1 MSLTHILNCH
11 NHALSLGYPQFQN
24 VMWVWTLKNGMW
36 VHDTLLISGIS
47 LFRFLI
53 FNKPPLIGLDD
64 EDYHGLAAHL
74 ENANIYCPQSTT
86 YSESIFNVLWSY
98 STFYSKLSLET
109 RQMFNAVAY
118 KITSTRCWKVKHIR
132 LDPPKVPFAPKL
144 ISLLQDYTSFDMAQ
158 LIVCFTLDP
167 YLPNHRRCCAAT
179 PHNTRCTKKR
189 DLTFHPDFCQLHA
202 SDPTSVTVS
211 A

>member
-1 MSLTHILNCH
+1 
-11 NHALSLGYPQFQN
+11 
-24 VMWVWTLKNGMW
+24 MWIR
-36 VHDTLLISGIS
+36 DTLLISGIS

-53 FNKPPLIGLDD
+53 FKKPPLGGLDG
-64 EDYHGLAAHL
+64 EDYQWLAKQL
-74 ENANIYCPQSTT
+74 EIANIYFP
-86 YSESIFNVLWSY
+86 YSEESLFDMIWYY

-118 KITSTRCWKVKHIR
+118 KITSTRCWRVKHIR

-158 LIVCFTLDP
+158 LIVCFILDP